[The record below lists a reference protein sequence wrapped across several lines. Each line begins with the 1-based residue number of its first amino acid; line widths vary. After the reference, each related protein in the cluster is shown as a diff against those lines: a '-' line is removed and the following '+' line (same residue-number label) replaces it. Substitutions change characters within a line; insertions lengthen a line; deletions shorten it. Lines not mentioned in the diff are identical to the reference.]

1 MGICVLSTKD
11 SYKKT
16 SRVFAVFVPSYIQIS
31 TAMKL
36 QSDPVIVLYAV
47 SGIVAVFILE
57 RLYLSRWLAPQA
69 AHEH

>member
-1 MGICVLSTKD
+1 MLLTALTLDAVVL
-11 SYKKT
+11 
-16 SRVFAVFVPSYIQIS
+16 VAF